1 MSATTNPYEP
11 DKRLVDDPQ
20 ELARLYHGQGLTVKE
35 IANNHAELG
44 RTSVYESLVDW
55 GILIP
60 DHSHTDSEDGSNSTD
75 NSCRGRD
82 PPPDQSNTDRMKW
95 SQLTE

>member
-20 ELARLYHGQGLTVKE
+20 ELARLYYAQGLTVKE

-44 RTSVYESLVDW
+44 RTSVYESLVGW

-60 DHSHTDSEDGSNSTD
+60 DHAHSDCEDGSNSTD
-75 NSCRGRD
+75 KSCRGHD
-82 PPPDQSNTDRMKW
+82 PPSDQSNTDEIVW
-95 SQLTE
+95 SRLTE